1 MISKMEINAEERKFV
16 SGEAMK
22 PGSSE
27 ATRSFT
33 CELTIFRVSAF
44 LNCGHFITYEFR
56 DKQFK

>member
-1 MISKMEINAEERKFV
+1 MAEALMMSGKKIYHLIK

-33 CELTIFRVSAF
+33 YELTIFRASARSDSGF
-44 LNCGHFITYEFR
+44 V
-56 DKQFK
+56 